1 MVVEISTSNSKK
13 RNCSL
18 KDRFKNEVN
27 DMNNSMK
34 ISIILGTRPEIIKMS
49 PIIRYLEKIQE
60 NFFIIHTGQHYSYEM
75 DKTFFDTL
83 ELPTPKYNL
92 DVGSGSHA
100 EQTGKIMIG
109 IEEVLQRE
117 KPDVI
122 LVQGDTNTVMAGAVT
137 ASKLHIPIGHV
148 EAGLRSY
155 DRLMPEEI
163 NRVIADHVSDYLF
176 APTKIAQENL
186 LREGIGQTKIYITG
200 NTIVDAVHQ
209 NLKIA
214 QQSGNSL
221 KILNLLQKN
230 YFLVTAHRAE
240 NVDDKERLTK
250 IIEGLCAIQKEY
262 SLPVIFPIHPRTE
275 KKIREFGINLERIT
289 IIPPQG
295 FLEFLQLEA
304 NAKLIL
310 TDSGGVQEEACILG
324 VPCVTLRDNT
334 ERPETVEVGANMLS
348 GVEPDSIVQSAEK
361 MLGAQ
366 GTWKNPF
373 GDGTASLKIIN
384 VLRGTI

>member
-1 MVVEISTSNSKK
+1 
-13 RNCSL
+13 
-18 KDRFKNEVN
+18 
-27 DMNNSMK
+27 MK

-49 PIIRYLEKIQE
+49 PIIRYLEKIKE

-75 DKTFFDTL
+75 DKSFFDTL

-100 EQTGKIMIG
+100 EQTAKIMIG
-109 IEEVLQRE
+109 IEKVLFRE
-117 KPDVI
+117 KPEVI

-186 LREGIGQTKIYITG
+186 LREGIGQSKIYITG

-250 IIEGLCAIQKEY
+250 IIKGLCAIQKEY
-262 SLPVIFPIHPRTE
+262 SIPVIFPIHPRTD
-275 KKIREFGINLERIT
+275 KKIREFGINLERMT

-295 FLEFLQLEA
+295 FLEFIQLEA

-334 ERPETVEVGANMLS
+334 ERPETIEVGANMLS
-348 GVEPDSIVQSAEK
+348 GVEPDSIMRSTEK

>member
-1 MVVEISTSNSKK
+1 
-13 RNCSL
+13 
-18 KDRFKNEVN
+18 
-27 DMNNSMK
+27 MNILMK

-49 PIIRYLEKIQE
+49 PIIRYLAKIQE

-75 DKTFFDTL
+75 DKTFFEAL

-109 IEEVLQRE
+109 IENVLQRE

-186 LREGIGQTKIYITG
+186 LREGISQTKIYITG

-209 NLKIA
+209 NLNIA
-214 QQSGNSL
+214 QRSGNIL

-240 NVDDKERLTK
+240 NVDDKKRLTK
-250 IIEGLCAIQKEY
+250 IIEGLFAIQKEY

-275 KKIREFGINLERIT
+275 KKIREFGINLDRIT
-289 IIPPQG
+289 TIPPQG
-295 FLEFLQLEA
+295 FLEFLQLEY

-348 GVEPDSIVQSAEK
+348 GVEPESIFQSAEK

-373 GDGTASLKIIN
+373 GDGMASQKIIN
-384 VLRGTI
+384 ILQGIISIK